1 MAGPGGPARTRA
13 EKKESTVTTATV
25 FVELLDEG
33 VPVWRPTETEVLGNA
48 IATAEGTDVAP
59 YKRTRRKFS
68 R

>member
-1 MAGPGGPARTRA
+1 M
-13 EKKESTVTTATV
+13 TTATV